1 MRAYSREKQCDTGRK
16 AILMRSVSEKQW
28 LQRQVRCGDQR
39 ERECGLVN
47 TAIGRYTKD
56 FRRGNQREIIK

>member
-1 MRAYSREKQCDTGRK
+1 MRAYSREKECDTGRK

-39 ERECGLVN
+39 ERVWTCEYCNWQVHERLQV
-47 TAIGRYTKD
+47 
-56 FRRGNQREIIK
+56 REPEGDH